1 MITHYQV
8 SPLFF
13 LTQSTFQIIH
23 GNALE
28 VSSSLHA
35 LAPLI
40 PKDSS
45 SPLHIMGN
53 LPFNVASPLLIQ
65 WLHQSAAREGLFK
78 LGDVWM
84 TLMFQKEVGEV
95 KITKDC
101 LFFYSKLHSSVSQP
115 HLQHNIVEDSLL
127 WLNRFVMSAQSIKS
141 HPLYLYLVPR

>member
-1 MITHYQV
+1 MNEPPPH
-8 SPLFF
+8 F
-13 LTQSTFQIIH
+13 LTHHHHHPQIIH

-35 LAPLI
+35 LAPLL
-40 PKDSS
+40 PKEDASG
-45 SPLHIMGN
+45 PLHIMGN

-95 KITKDC
+95 KITRDG
-101 LFFYSKLHSSVSQP
+101 LFIMLIHPTAPYPTIASRSPTIYRTSWKTLC
-115 HLQHNIVEDSLL
+115 DG
-127 WLNRFVMSAQSIKS
+127 SIA
-141 HPLYLYLVPR
+141 L